1 MLYRGIKEVSEDY
14 CYAFS
19 KSPWE
24 IYIECIKNDPNFKPF
39 ITSNEDIFE
48 RAVFDQCKADLYKLE
63 DEVIEH
69 TIKFY
74 SEDKFT
80 RGQLNELH
88 SESFNELSFERKEAF
103 LKLISEQY
111 ALTLRTADNACLA
124 LGKHIGKKY
133 KNKGIDMSDSMRIK
147 VNALLDKK
155 GS

>member
-1 MLYRGIKEVSEDY
+1 MDFFQLIHKNLENISYFSVVLGVITFISTRLYDLCKTSFEDRLHKKRTTLLLYRGIKEVSEDY

-103 LKLISEQY
+103 L
-111 ALTLRTADNACLA
+111 N
-124 LGKHIGKKY
+124 
-133 KNKGIDMSDSMRIK
+133 
-147 VNALLDKK
+147 
-155 GS
+155 